1 MRGSN
6 GTNMIDE
13 RSTMGI
19 VREEGIEQRDFKE
32 REIVG
37 HKIEL
42 MLIKVG
48 WILTG
53 DVKWK

>member
-1 MRGSN
+1 
-6 GTNMIDE
+6 MIDE
-13 RSTMGI
+13 RSAHGNNKRRRYRTK
-19 VREEGIEQRDFKE
+19 RFKE

-48 WILTG
+48 WILIG